1 MSICFIILSNAN
13 SKEIDDYWRLCYKQI
28 RQYYKHEKIIIIDDN
43 SKYEKQ
49 DIPDDVTLLYSEFP
63 GRGEL
68 LFYYY
73 FLKYKFADI
82 GIFFHDS
89 IILHNKLK
97 LEHTDTYRFF
107 WDFPTYKGD
116 FKKSI
121 INEIQ
126 KQKYHKD
133 ILDVYLNKKW
143 KGGFGCVGIFQ
154 YNFLKKLEDKH
165 SLFSN
170 MISTIKTREQR
181 MSLERII
188 PIVLFIE
195 NNNIQ
200 EDSLYGNIHNY
211 YTTNRWPPQ
220 NKKEY
225 LEKQSKKDVE
235 KIWVGR

>member
-1 MSICFIILSNAN
+1 MSICFIILSNSN

-43 SKYEKQ
+43 STYAKR
-49 DIPDDVTLLYSEFP
+49 DVPDDVVILYSEFP

-82 GIFFHDS
+82 GVFVHDS
-89 IILHNKLK
+89 MVLHNKLK
-97 LEHTDTYRFF
+97 TEYSDTYRFF
-107 WDFPTYKGD
+107 WDFEPHKWD
-116 FKKSI
+116 FKKLI
-121 INEIQ
+121 INEIE

-154 YNFLKKLEDKH
+154 YNFLKKVEDKH

-170 MISTIKTREQR
+170 MISTIKTREER
-181 MSLERII
+181 MNLERII

-211 YTTNRWPPQ
+211 YPTNRWPPQ

-225 LEKQSKKDVE
+225 LEKQTKKDLE